1 MPTATEEEASPAL
14 EALKKEI
21 QVWCNTPFFVNVGT
35 DDGSHHLQIWLE
47 RERPSERLDPWIC
60 EMLPGSRYMGW
71 RLIII
76 KCPPEHIRL
85 YITQK
90 KKKDW

>member
-1 MPTATEEEASPAL
+1 VPKTTEEEAL
-14 EALKKEI
+14 GALKKEME
-21 QVWCNTPFFVNVGT
+21 VWCHTPFFVNVGK
-35 DDGSHHLQIWLE
+35 DDGGSHLQIWIE
-47 RERPSERLDPWIC
+47 RKSPSERLESWIC
-60 EMLPGSRYMGW
+60 QMLPGSRYMGR

-76 KCPPEHIRL
+76 KCPREYIRL